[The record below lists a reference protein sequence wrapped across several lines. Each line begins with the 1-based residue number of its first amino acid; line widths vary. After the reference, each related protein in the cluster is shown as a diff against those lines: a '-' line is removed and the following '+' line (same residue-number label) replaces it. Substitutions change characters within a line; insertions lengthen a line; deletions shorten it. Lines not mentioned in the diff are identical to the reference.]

1 MSKRDEY
8 AARMKQ
14 QIDEMNQGIDHLER
28 KAKSASDTASLK
40 YDEQVAKL
48 KAQVKQAKSKLDEL
62 KSAGESTWTSLA
74 DEVEHIAKTF
84 KQSFNYFK
92 SQL

>member
-14 QIDEMNQGIDHLER
+14 QIDEMNQNIDELER
-28 KAKSASDTASLK
+28 KAKEANDAVEKK

-48 KAQVKQAKSKLDEL
+48 RVQVNQATAKLDEL
-62 KSAGESTWTSLA
+62 KSASERTWEKMV
-74 DEVEHIAKTF
+74 DEVENVTKAL
-84 KQSFNYFK
+84 KQSYNYFK

>member
-1 MSKRDEY
+1 MEVQGAQRLAGRVLHRVNRRLGFVLIQLVYRRTAMSKRDEY

-14 QIDEMNQGIDHLER
+14 QIDETNQAIDELER
-28 KAKSASDTASLK
+28 KA
-40 YDEQVAKL
+40 AK
-48 KAQVKQAKSKLDEL
+48 
-62 KSAGESTWTSLA
+62 AGEIENIGKAL
-74 DEVEHIAKTF
+74 